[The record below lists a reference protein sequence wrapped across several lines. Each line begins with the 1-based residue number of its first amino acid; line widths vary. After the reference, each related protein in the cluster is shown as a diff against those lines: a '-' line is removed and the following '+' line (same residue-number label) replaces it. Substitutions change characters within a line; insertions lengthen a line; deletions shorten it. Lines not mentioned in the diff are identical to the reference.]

1 MLPQLCQTCQIP
13 MVYTDPNKPTERVYR
28 QSTHQGEKFHFCSD
42 GCKSVFDHEPE
53 KYVQAWMPPHQI
65 FQGNCGGPT
74 IPDVLKYYHFS
85 ENDGGEYLHARDY
98 KNWNLWKGLD
108 KDDQAA

>member
-1 MLPQLCQTCQIP
+1 
-13 MVYTDPNKPTERVYR
+13 VYKH
-28 QSTHQGEKFHFCSD
+28 STYNGDKFHFCSD

-53 KYVQAWMPPHQI
+53 KYVQAWLPPHQI

-85 ENDGGEYLHARDY
+85 ENDPGEFLHSRDNA
-98 KNWNLWKGLD
+98 NWNEWKGLN
-108 KDDQAA
+108 KDDEAA